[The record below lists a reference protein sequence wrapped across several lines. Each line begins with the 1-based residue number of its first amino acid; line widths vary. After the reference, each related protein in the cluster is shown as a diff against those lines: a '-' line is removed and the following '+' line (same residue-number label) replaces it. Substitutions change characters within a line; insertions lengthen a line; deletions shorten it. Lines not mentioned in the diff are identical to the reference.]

1 MRRFA
6 TLALAACL
14 GTLIGQV
21 PAAHAQKTLSIGM
34 ASQDIGQLDPH
45 RAVSTQDKPVV
56 GWVFNGLVRF
66 KPGSADMATLEPDL
80 AESWSASPDQ
90 TVWTFKL
97 RRGVQFHRGFGEMT
111 ADDVVF
117 SLQRAANKD
126 SSSFAADYA
135 AVDSVAAL
143 DPYTVQIKLKNIV
156 PGFLG
161 RVADYQGGNVVSKKA
176 VTQLG
181 DQYRTMPVG
190 TGPFEIKE
198 YQPNQGLTLVAN
210 KAYFRGVPK
219 IEQISYKFIPS
230 DASRDLAF
238 TAGEIQIIYGR
249 QDDKWIERM
258 RKTPGVVV
266 DVIRPA
272 ELGLLMLDQTK
283 PPLDNLKVRQAV
295 AHAID
300 RAQMVKFKGE
310 GATEAGISVV
320 PAGYLGTVKA
330 PLYPH
335 DIAKAKA
342 LLKEAGFPN
351 GIQIRTIQTSLP
363 SMLNTMQIVQAQLKQ
378 AGIDLQLDVVDHPTF
393 HAQIRKDLSQ
403 VVQYAAARFPV
414 ADIYL
419 TQFFHSRSIPG
430 APTASTNFGH
440 CKVADAEIDAARIET
455 DAAKQ
460 LQLWKT
466 AQEKIVADVCAV
478 PMFEALQVWAHS
490 TKVKF
495 GYDLKASLNLGPPIT
510 ESTTVD

>member
-1 MRRFA
+1 MRHVA

-14 GTLIGQV
+14 GTLVGYA
-21 PAAHAQKTLSIGM
+21 PAAQAQKTLSIGM

-66 KPGSADMATLEPDL
+66 KPGSADMSTLEPDL
-80 AESWSASPDQ
+80 AESWTASPDQ

-126 SSSFAADYA
+126 TSSFAADYA
-135 AVDSVAAL
+135 AVDSIAAL

-176 VTQLG
+176 VAQLG

-210 KAYFRGVPK
+210 KAYFRGAPK

-249 QDDKWIERM
+249 QDDKWIDRM
-258 RKTPGVVV
+258 KKTPGVVV
-266 DVIRPA
+266 AVMRPA

-283 PPLDNLKVRQAV
+283 PPLDNIKVRQAV

-320 PAGYLGTVKA
+320 PAGYLGTIKA

-335 DIAKAKA
+335 DVAKAKA

-419 TQFFHSRSIPG
+419 TQFFHSRSIVG
-430 APTASTNFGH
+430 SPTASTNFGH
-440 CKVADAEIDAARIET
+440 CKVADAEIDAARVET

-460 LQLWKT
+460 LALWKT

-490 TKVKF
+490 TKVKL

-510 ESTTVD
+510 EATTIE